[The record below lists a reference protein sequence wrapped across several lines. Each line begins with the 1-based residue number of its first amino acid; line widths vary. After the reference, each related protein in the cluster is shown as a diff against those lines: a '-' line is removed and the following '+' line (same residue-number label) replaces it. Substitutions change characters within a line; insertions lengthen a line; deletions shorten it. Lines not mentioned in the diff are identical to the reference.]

1 MKKLLLA
8 SSVLLLA
15 VSTLTLA
22 GCSDGVPPGFDDVP
36 YSDDSGEATDEYTEP
51 PAGVD
56 SDDLKIFTIE
66 LPDHMVVD
74 CVASTYGGS
83 DPKPNCD
90 WSFVRRGAPSKDNG
104 SMKSFTVKGKNR
116 SVVCVT
122 SEYGGSD
129 IGASCN
135 WAGAMKR

>member
-1 MKKLLLA
+1 MRKLLLA
-8 SSVLLLA
+8 SGALLLA
-15 VSTLTLA
+15 GLTLT
-22 GCSDGVPPGFDDVP
+22 GCSAGVPSGFDETS

-51 PAGVD
+51 PVGAD
-56 SDDLKIFTIE
+56 SEDLKIFTIA
-66 LPDHMVVD
+66 LPDRMVVD

-83 DPKPNCD
+83 DPEPNCD
-90 WSFVRRGAPSKDNG
+90 WSFVRRGEPSKDNG

-129 IGASCN
+129 IGASCD
-135 WAGAMKR
+135 WARSLQR